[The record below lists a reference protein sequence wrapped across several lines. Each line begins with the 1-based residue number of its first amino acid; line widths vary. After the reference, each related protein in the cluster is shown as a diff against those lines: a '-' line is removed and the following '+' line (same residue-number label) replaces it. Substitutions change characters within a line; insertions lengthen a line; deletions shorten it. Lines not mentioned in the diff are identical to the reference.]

1 MNLFKYFFTNKASLP
16 KDLPGTL
23 FTPLHIV
30 FMIVLTIGVPL
41 LAFILRKMDKKKM
54 KVLFIVLWITIST
67 LEVVKIIWESCTN
80 PNGFE
85 VTGILPLYICSIF
98 MYIMPFAIWSKEG
111 SFLRRMSCSY
121 ICTINLIGGL
131 VNFVYPAN
139 VLSNYSCISFA
150 GLHTLFYHGT
160 MVFVALLML
169 FSNYYNFGNIKDFI
183 LAFIPLAIVS
193 IPANI
198 VNFTFNASYMFFRGG
213 FPFSIISDHMAWW
226 VWLIVLYCA
235 YAIIP
240 ILFYLPSFIYKK
252 YKKK

>member
-1 MNLFKYFFTNKASLP
+1 MQ
-16 KDLPGTL
+16 D
-23 FTPLHIV
+23 
-30 FMIVLTIGVPL
+30 
-41 LAFILRKMDKKKM
+41 R
-54 KVLFIVLWITIST
+54 
-67 LEVVKIIWESCTN
+67 LEVNHVEYKLIKLL
-80 PNGFE
+80 GH
-85 VTGILPLYICSIF
+85 GKGGY
-98 MYIMPFAIWSKEG
+98 
-111 SFLRRMSCSY
+111 SY
-121 ICTINLIGGL
+121 LAEKDGN
-131 VNFVYPAN
+131 YY
-139 VLSNYSCISFA
+139 VLKQIHHEPCD
-150 GLHTLFYHGT
+150 
-160 MVFVALLML
+160 
-169 FSNYYNFGNIKDFI
+169 YYNFGNIKDFI